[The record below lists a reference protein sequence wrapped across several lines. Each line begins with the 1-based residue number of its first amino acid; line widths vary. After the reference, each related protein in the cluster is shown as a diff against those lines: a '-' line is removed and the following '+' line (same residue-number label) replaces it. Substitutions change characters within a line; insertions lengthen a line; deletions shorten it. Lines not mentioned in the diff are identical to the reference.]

1 MAKDTHTHTYE
12 AIGLLEVHSIAWGLQ
27 AADAMVKAAPVQFID
42 TFMVT
47 PGKFVVLVHG
57 DPSSVQYS
65 LDAGRELAREQVLDS
80 LILPLVH
87 PQVFTALTL
96 ESQVTQVEALGFLET
111 ATIAAGIRSADA
123 AAKAAAVQL
132 LQLHLARGIG
142 GKTILT
148 LSGPLHEVQA
158 ALLAAEQILEADHS
172 LVASRMVAN
181 PHPDL
186 AQQVILSAQAEAPAS
201 EEPPPE

>member
-1 MAKDTHTHTYE
+1 MYE
-12 AIGLLEVHSIAWGLQ
+12 SIGLLEVRSIAWGLE

-57 DPSSVQYS
+57 DPSSVESS
-65 LDAGRELAREQVLDS
+65 LQAGRELARDQVLDS
-80 LILPLVH
+80 LVLPLVH
-87 PQVFTALTL
+87 PQVFTAVTL
-96 ESQVTQVEALGFLET
+96 ESQVQQVDALGFLET
-111 ATIAAGIRSADA
+111 ATIAAGILSADA
-123 AAKAAAVQL
+123 AAKAADVTL

-148 LSGPLHEVQA
+148 LSGALHEVQA
-158 ALLAAEQILEADHS
+158 ALHAAEQILEPEHA
-172 LVASRMVAN
+172 LVASRIVAN

-186 AQQVILSAQAEAPAS
+186 AQQVVLSAQSEER
-201 EEPPPE
+201 EEPPQSE